1 MIADRPV
8 DAAVAIGMNPDV
20 LRAKDEARAA
30 VTRMMIIDRAIG
42 TSSDVLRV
50 KDEARVAVTTTTI
63 MDRAAEMSQVAL
75 QASATG
81 MTTMSGHA
89 VATIMAAL

>member
-1 MIADRPV
+1 
-8 DAAVAIGMNPDV
+8 
-20 LRAKDEARAA
+20 
-30 VTRMMIIDRAIG
+30 
-42 TSSDVLRV
+42 
-50 KDEARVAVTTTTI
+50 

-75 QASATG
+75 QASATV